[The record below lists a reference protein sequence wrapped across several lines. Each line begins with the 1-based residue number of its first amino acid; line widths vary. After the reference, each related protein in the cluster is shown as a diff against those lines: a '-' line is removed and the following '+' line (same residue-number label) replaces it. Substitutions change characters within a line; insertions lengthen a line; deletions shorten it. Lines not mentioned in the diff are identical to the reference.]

1 MIFKLFLIYLQSI
14 YIYLHFCT
22 DFLPR
27 EAGRYGFMGIRAP
40 VIYFL
45 RGET

>member
-1 MIFKLFLIYLQSI
+1 MIFKLYLNFLQFI
-14 YIYLHFCT
+14 YICT

-27 EAGRYGFMGIRAP
+27 EAGRYGVMGIRAP
-40 VIYFL
+40 VIYLL